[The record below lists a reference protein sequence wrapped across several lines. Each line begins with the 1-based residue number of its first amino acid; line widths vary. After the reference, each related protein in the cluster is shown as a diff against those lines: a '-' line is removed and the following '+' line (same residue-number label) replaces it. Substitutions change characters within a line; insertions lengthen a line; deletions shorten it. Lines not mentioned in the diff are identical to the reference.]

1 MRAGIGN
8 MKEQLFHV
16 EGEGWYVRTAVVL
29 EGPFA
34 TQAEAATYLALLKK
48 VSAAGVACGWPV
60 PHNKS
65 ETERQVRRAK
75 ILFEIALS
83 GFGWVRRRRKNRAHT
98 VH

>member
-1 MRAGIGN
+1 MRIDLSS

-16 EGEGWYVRTAVVL
+16 ESEGWYVRTAMVL

-34 TQAEAATYLALLKK
+34 TQAEAASYLTLLKK

-60 PHNKS
+60 PCNIS

-75 ILFEIALS
+75 ILFQIALS
-83 GFGWVRRRRKNRAHT
+83 GFGWMRRRRRNRAHT

>member
-1 MRAGIGN
+1 

-16 EGEGWYVRTAVVL
+16 ESEGWYVRTVTVL

-34 TQAEAATYLALLKK
+34 TQAEAASYLALLKK

-75 ILFEIALS
+75 ILYEIALA
-83 GFGWVRRRRKNRAHT
+83 GFGWMRRRKKNRAHT
-98 VH
+98 FH

>member
-1 MRAGIGN
+1 

-16 EGEGWYVRTAVVL
+16 ESEGWYVRTAIVL

-34 TQAEAATYLALLKK
+34 THAEASNYLALLKR

-75 ILFEIALS
+75 ILFEIAFA
-83 GFGWVRRRRKNRAHT
+83 GFGWMRRRRKNRAPT

>member
-1 MRAGIGN
+1 

-16 EGEGWYVRTAVVL
+16 ESEGWYVRTATAL

-34 TQAEAATYLALLKK
+34 TQAEAASYLVLLKK

-75 ILFEIALS
+75 ILFEIALA
-83 GFGWVRRRRKNRAHT
+83 GFAWVRRRKKDRAHT
-98 VH
+98 FH